1 MQKIDAVV
9 AQDFSAHSREVTLG
23 ARRGD
28 TFGTAGALG
37 ALDPRPSRSSMAPS
51 VSRWSGSDQAMGL
64 ALVSRLRDAFAR
76 ASDRQIAFAMSVVL
90 FALTAW
96 PLALT
101 EVPPYQDLPNHLAAV
116 TVITHPERYP
126 EFVSNGF
133 LKTNAALFTW
143 LYFVGKVVGVT
154 VAAKL
159 FSFVV
164 LATNALVLPRFV
176 LHFTNRRTMLVA
188 GLFLWPMVHNWFVSM
203 GMLDFAMG
211 VPLALIVLM
220 LLDRQRTA
228 PTLANGALVLVTTLL
243 TWYAHVFALMVANLL
258 VAVHI
263 ATRLVRRGTWN
274 EGLRDA
280 RRLLIP
286 QIPAISLMLVS
297 VFQHVTEP
305 VGAMTGYVSTGQL
318 LPPWELAYNLWAE
331 WLYGFTWLSI
341 SSFVPAV
348 ALTVYAYVRRRESPV
363 FFSPAAL
370 VTLLFLFVF
379 SPYIATNWFHVNS
392 RFIPFLWMAALV
404 RLPDRID
411 RRLGGLLALC
421 AGLYSVGMG
430 IDFVRLDRDRAKFTA
445 GISAVPEGSKLL
457 PLVFKRKLTS
467 ENTRSLLHA
476 WGFYVM
482 EKQTSAPLL
491 FAHSRSFPVM
501 YREAPPPQFNH
512 LVLESFAP
520 SMGTQTWFCDVLR
533 SGGVF
538 ETDCEG
544 AWRAQWRRFWDQA
557 TPAYDHLLVWDAPVE
572 ALRQIPADY
581 RIAFQQDRLI
591 IFERKDT
598 SGESGPRASV
608 SGFEG
613 SAAAPLE
620 LPSRSRGATS
630 VPVP

>member
-1 MQKIDAVV
+1 MQKIDAV
-9 AQDFSAHSREVTLG
+9 AQEFSAHSRDVTLG

-28 TFGTAGALG
+28 AFGTAGALG
-37 ALDPRPSRSSMAPS
+37 GIDRRAPMAASPAAPA
-51 VSRWSGSDQAMGL
+51 SRWIPPWSSALGL
-64 ALVSRLRDAFAR
+64 FGRVRDAFAR
-76 ASDRQIAFAMSVVL
+76 ATDRQLALAMSVTL
-90 FALTAW
+90 FALAAW
-96 PLALT
+96 PLALV

-143 LYFVGKVVGVT
+143 LYFVGKVVGVK

-159 FSFVV
+159 FALLV
-164 LATNALVLPRFV
+164 LAANALVLPRFV

-188 GLFLWPMVHNWFVSM
+188 GLFVWPMIHNWFVSM

-211 VPLALIVLM
+211 VPLALILLM
-220 LLDRQRTA
+220 LLDRRRTA
-228 PTLANGALVLVTTLL
+228 PTWANGALVLATTLL

-258 VAVHI
+258 VAVH
-263 ATRLVRRGTWN
+263 LVSLGVRTVRPR
-274 EGLRDA
+274 EGADERA
-280 RRLLIP
+280 RRDGRAAWLREAQRLIVP
-286 QIPAISLMLVS
+286 QLPAITLMLVS
-297 VFQHVTEP
+297 VYQHVTEP
-305 VGAMTGYVSTGQL
+305 VGKMTGYVSTGQL

-348 ALTVYAYVRRRESPV
+348 VLTIYAYVHRKDAPT

-370 VTLLFLFVF
+370 LTLLFLFVF

-404 RLPDRID
+404 RLPERLD
-411 RRLGGLLALC
+411 RRLAGLLALS
-421 AGLYSVGMG
+421 AALYSVGMG
-430 IDFVRLDRDRAKFTA
+430 VDFVRLDRDRAKFTA
-445 GISAVPEGSKLL
+445 GMSAVPEGAKLL
-457 PLVFKRKLTS
+457 PLVFRRKLTS

-538 ETDCEG
+538 EGDCEG

-557 TPAYDHLLVWDAPVE
+557 TREYDHLLVWDAPVE
-572 ALRQIPADY
+572 ALAQIPPVY

-591 IFERKDT
+591 IFERTDAA
-598 SGESGPRASV
+598 GEAGPRAST
-608 SGFEG
+608 SGD
-613 SAAAPLE
+613 AAP
-620 LPSRSRGATS
+620 ATS
-630 VPVP
+630 LER